1 MKKILWKL
9 LSVVFVA
16 PLLAL
21 SLPSFANECPI
32 AGPYEPCT
40 GCHVPGVNPNVQL
53 AAETWIM
60 SEHFNGVTFGPDFC
74 KNCHQPFRTEDLSC
88 GEPDREY
95 GVECAACHTDHTDE
109 CGREL
114 RVWDRATCDV
124 GPLIGHDDL
133 NALCLTCHDRP
144 DITGHSAFNAK
155 PKGWAKA
162 MAKHKDVQCVD
173 CHMPIVPFTDQFG
186 FGTEG
191 RTHDMEVTGNL
202 PFSCGTMAGGCH
214 ANKTSDWAVKQ
225 ILKNKI
231 HGEVD

>member
-1 MKKILWKL
+1 MKKIFRKP

-40 GCHVPGVNPNVQL
+40 GCHVPGLNPNVEL
-53 AAETWIM
+53 AYNTWTT
-60 SEHFNGVTFGPDFC
+60 SEHLNGVTFGPDFC
-74 KNCHQPFRTEDLSC
+74 KNCHQPFRALEPC

-95 GVECAACHTDHTDE
+95 GVECAVCHTDNAEE

-124 GPLIGHDDL
+124 GPLIGPDDL

-144 DITGHSAFNAK
+144 DVIGHSAFSAE

-162 MAKHKDVQCVD
+162 MVAQDVQCVD
-173 CHMPIVPFTDQFG
+173 CHMPIVPFVDQFG
-186 FGTEG
+186 FESEG
-191 RTHDMEVTGNL
+191 RTHDLKVAENL

-214 ANKTSDWAVKQ
+214 ADKTSVWAAKQ
-225 ILKNKI
+225 ILKDKI